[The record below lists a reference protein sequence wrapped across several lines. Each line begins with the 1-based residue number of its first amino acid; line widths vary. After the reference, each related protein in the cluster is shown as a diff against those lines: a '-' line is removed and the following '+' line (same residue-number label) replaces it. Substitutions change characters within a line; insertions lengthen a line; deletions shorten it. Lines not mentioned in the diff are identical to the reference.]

1 MVRGG
6 AGPVWPASV
15 EVVPAAYLAA
25 TLTTHV
31 FGSASDE
38 ATREDGATADG
49 RPSRSKTRPTF
60 LVVGGVHGN
69 EGCSML
75 GVEALSQYLRAASGK
90 LARHLLG
97 HARVVCVPCANRVG
111 MLCAGTRLPGPET
124 PMEAWG
130 ARCCPTNTAPAV
142 TVAFG
147 EGRVWGVPAAHKGSD
162 PLEGWADPNRGW
174 RGNRT
179 FVKGHLER
187 LIADFEPDLCLFS
200 HDWAPTKVLI
210 RPWRER
216 HVKDEAMI
224 GDGRGQRVGGDAL
237 PSSTAPLS
245 PSPFPCFF

>member
-1 MVRGG
+1 
-6 AGPVWPASV
+6 
-15 EVVPAAYLAA
+15 
-25 TLTTHV
+25 
-31 FGSASDE
+31 
-38 ATREDGATADG
+38 
-49 RPSRSKTRPTF
+49 
-60 LVVGGVHGN
+60 
-69 EGCSML
+69 
-75 GVEALSQYLRAASGK
+75 
-90 LARHLLG
+90 
-97 HARVVCVPCANRVG
+97 
-111 MLCAGTRLPGPET
+111 
-124 PMEAWG
+124 MEAWG

-179 FVKGHLER
+179 FAKGHLER